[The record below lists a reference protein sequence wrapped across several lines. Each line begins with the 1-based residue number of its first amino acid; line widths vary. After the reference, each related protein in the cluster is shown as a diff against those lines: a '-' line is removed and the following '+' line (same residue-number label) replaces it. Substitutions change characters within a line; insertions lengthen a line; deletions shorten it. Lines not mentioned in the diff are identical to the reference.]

1 VSLWLILLVP
11 QHVVAQREDSSRHAV
26 AQDRECRVMRWWNV
40 RWGNALGWLLAI
52 PGLVVIACFALVV
65 PLASWAGCI
74 VSDTAV
80 RCPATTP
87 GQLAAAAG
95 AVVAMTLALASS
107 GVGLLPPIYSASWV
121 TLRVA
126 RRVGWLWAGVL
137 FVVAAL
143 VLRVAMG

>member
-1 VSLWLILLVP
+1 
-11 QHVVAQREDSSRHAV
+11 
-26 AQDRECRVMRWWNV
+26 M
-40 RWGNALGWLLAI
+40 GTGLGWLLAV
-52 PGLVVIACFALVV
+52 PGLVVIACFAAVV
-65 PLASWAGCI
+65 PLATWAGCI

-107 GVGLLPPIYSASWV
+107 GIGLLAPIYSASWV

-126 RRVGWLWAGVL
+126 RRFGWLWAGVF
-137 FVVAAL
+137 FVVAAIA
-143 VLRVAMG
+143 LRVAMG